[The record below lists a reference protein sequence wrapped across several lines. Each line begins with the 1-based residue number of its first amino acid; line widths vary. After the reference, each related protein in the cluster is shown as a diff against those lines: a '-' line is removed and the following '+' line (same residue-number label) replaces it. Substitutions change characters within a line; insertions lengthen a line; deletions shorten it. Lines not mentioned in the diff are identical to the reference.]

1 MLLLSARAHGPI
13 NGDCGFSV
21 WTSNKGKQH
30 PNSAE
35 KWAGLRFLKPMI
47 FCFHFK
53 HLLPGLHV
61 VFPLQCGSSHPTT
74 SASSQ
79 ALGGGG
85 GVRSLLASSCCCPP
99 LPCCCHRS
107 SPTSSN
113 PRLLHSAQQFVWDRF
128 PELLPPLL
136 TRFDS
141 TRSVWRCSNKERTAA
156 VRSAQRRA
164 VPAGAAA
171 AVGARSG
178 AMSLRTQSTARAVV
192 AGRSAAQLMGCGAA
206 AAPGEQQWW
215 LRAIGAGRGWHLCT
229 NTDFPM
235 SCK

>member
-1 MLLLSARAHGPI
+1 MIFAFTLSTSCWDSTLCFLCNVVRLTPRLLLPAK
-13 NGDCGFSV
+13 C
-21 WTSNKGKQH
+21 W
-30 PNSAE
+30 
-35 KWAGLRFLKPMI
+35 
-47 FCFHFK
+47 
-53 HLLPGLHV
+53 
-61 VFPLQCGSSHPTT
+61 
-74 SASSQ
+74 
-79 ALGGGG
+79 GGGG

-178 AMSLRTQSTARAVV
+178 AMSLRTQSTARAE
-192 AGRSAAQLMGCGAA
+192 CC
-206 AAPGEQQWW
+206 AAPGLWGSSSSWNSRGGSEPS
-215 LRAIGAGRGWHLCT
+215 APGGAGTFVQTLTFLCLV
-229 NTDFPM
+229 NN
-235 SCK
+235 

>member
-1 MLLLSARAHGPI
+1 MVTVG
-13 NGDCGFSV
+13 SV
-21 WTSNKGKQH
+21 FGLPTKGSSIQIGQ
-30 PNSAE
+30 

-61 VFPLQCGSSHPTT
+61 AFPLQCGSSHPTT

-79 ALGGGG
+79 ALEGGG

-99 LPCCCHRS
+99 LPCCCRRS

-113 PRLLHSAQQFVWDRF
+113 PRLLHSAPQFVWDRF
-128 PELLPPLL
+128 PELLPILL

-156 VRSAQRRA
+156 VRSAQLPLRGG
-164 VPAGAAA
+164 GAERCRYGHKAQRGRWWRGGVLRSSW
-171 AVGARSG
+171 AVG
-178 AMSLRTQSTARAVV
+178 QQ
-192 AGRSAAQLMGCGAA
+192 QLLD
-206 AAPGEQQWW
+206 QQWW

>member
-1 MLLLSARAHGPI
+1 MVTVG
-13 NGDCGFSV
+13 SV
-21 WTSNKGKQH
+21 FGLPTKGSSIQIGQ
-30 PNSAE
+30 

-61 VFPLQCGSSHPTT
+61 VSFAMWFVSPHDFCFQP
-74 SASSQ
+74 SA
-79 ALGGGG
+79 GGGRG
-85 GVRSLLASSCCCPP
+85 GSVLVGFVLLLPP
-99 LPCCCHRS
+99 AAVLLS
-107 SPTSSN
+107 QILA
-113 PRLLHSAQQFVWDRF
+113 RLLHSAQQFVWDRF

-156 VRSAQRRA
+156 VRSAQL
-164 VPAGAAA
+164 PLWGGGAERCRYGHKAQRGRWWRGGVLRSSW
-171 AVGARSG
+171 AVG
-178 AMSLRTQSTARAVV
+178 QQ
-192 AGRSAAQLMGCGAA
+192 QLLD
-206 AAPGEQQWW
+206 QQWW

>member
-1 MLLLSARAHGPI
+1 MVTVG
-13 NGDCGFSV
+13 SV
-21 WTSNKGKQH
+21 FGLPTKGSSIQIGQ
-30 PNSAE
+30 

-61 VFPLQCGSSHPTT
+61 VSFAMWFVSPHDFCFQP
-74 SASSQ
+74 SA
-79 ALGGGG
+79 GGGRG
-85 GVRSLLASSCCCPP
+85 GSVLVGFVLLLPP
-99 LPCCCHRS
+99 AAVLLS
-107 SPTSSN
+107 QILA
-113 PRLLHSAQQFVWDRF
+113 RLLHSAQQFVWDRF

-156 VRSAQRRA
+156 VRSAQL
-164 VPAGAAA
+164 PLWGGGAERCRYGHKAQRGRWWRGGVLRSSW
-171 AVGARSG
+171 AVG
-178 AMSLRTQSTARAVV
+178 QQ
-192 AGRSAAQLMGCGAA
+192 QLL
-206 AAPGEQQWW
+206 EQQWW

>member
-61 VFPLQCGSSHPTT
+61 VSFAMWFVSPHDFCFQP
-74 SASSQ
+74 SA
-79 ALGGGG
+79 GGGRG
-85 GVRSLLASSCCCPP
+85 GSVLVGFVLLLPP
-99 LPCCCHRS
+99 AAVLLS
-107 SPTSSN
+107 QILA
-113 PRLLHSAQQFVWDRF
+113 RLLHSAQQFVWDRF

-171 AVGARSG
+171 AVGRRSG

>member
-1 MLLLSARAHGPI
+1 MWFVSPH
-13 NGDCGFSV
+13 D
-21 WTSNKGKQH
+21 
-30 PNSAE
+30 
-35 KWAGLRFLKPMI
+35 
-47 FCFHFK
+47 FCFQ
-53 HLLPGLHV
+53 P
-61 VFPLQCGSSHPTT
+61 
-74 SASSQ
+74 SAG
-79 ALGGGG
+79 GGGG

-171 AVGARSG
+171 AVGRRSG

>member
-1 MLLLSARAHGPI
+1 MWFVSPHDFCFQPSAGGGWGGSVLVGFVLLLPPAA
-13 NGDCGFSV
+13 V
-21 WTSNKGKQH
+21 
-30 PNSAE
+30 
-35 KWAGLRFLKPMI
+35 
-47 FCFHFK
+47 
-53 HLLPGLHV
+53 LL
-61 VFPLQCGSSHPTT
+61 
-74 SASSQ
+74 SQ
-79 ALGGGG
+79 I
-85 GVRSLLASSCCCPP
+85 LA
-99 LPCCCHRS
+99 
-107 SPTSSN
+107 
-113 PRLLHSAQQFVWDRF
+113 RLLHSAQQFVWDRF

-156 VRSAQRRA
+156 VRSAQL
-164 VPAGAAA
+164 PLWG
-171 AVGARSG
+171 GRSG
-178 AMSLRTQSTARAVV
+178 AISLRTQSTARAVV

>member
-53 HLLPGLHV
+53 HLLLGLHV

-79 ALGGGG
+79 ALGGGGAG

-156 VRSAQRRA
+156 VRSAQLPLRGG
-164 VPAGAAA
+164 GAERYRYGRKAQRGRWWRGGVLRSSW
-171 AVGARSG
+171 AVG
-178 AMSLRTQSTARAVV
+178 QQ
-192 AGRSAAQLMGCGAA
+192 QLL
-206 AAPGEQQWW
+206 EQQGW

>member
-1 MLLLSARAHGPI
+1 MVTVG
-13 NGDCGFSV
+13 SV
-21 WTSNKGKQH
+21 FGLPTKGSSIQIGQ
-30 PNSAE
+30 

-61 VFPLQCGSSHPTT
+61 VSFAMWFVSPHDFCFQP
-74 SASSQ
+74 SA
-79 ALGGGG
+79 GGGRG
-85 GVRSLLASSCCCPP
+85 GSVLVGFVLLLPP
-99 LPCCCHRS
+99 AAVLLS
-107 SPTSSN
+107 QILA
-113 PRLLHSAQQFVWDRF
+113 RLLHSAQQFVWDRF

-156 VRSAQRRA
+156 VRSAQL
-164 VPAGAAA
+164 PLWGGGAERCRYGHKAQRGRWWRGGVLRSSW
-171 AVGARSG
+171 AVG
-178 AMSLRTQSTARAVV
+178 QQ
-192 AGRSAAQLMGCGAA
+192 QLL
-206 AAPGEQQWW
+206 EQQGW